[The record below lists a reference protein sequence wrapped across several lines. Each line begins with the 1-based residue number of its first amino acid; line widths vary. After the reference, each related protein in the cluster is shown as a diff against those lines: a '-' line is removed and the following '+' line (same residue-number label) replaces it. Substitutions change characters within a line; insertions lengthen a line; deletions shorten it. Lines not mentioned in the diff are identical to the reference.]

1 MRNLCVIK
9 IKEKVFKV
17 RIRRS
22 KPTRAILGLA
32 VDIQKIQ
39 NIALSSTSSV
49 PISPPR
55 LLISM
60 ATYSPSS
67 SPPPLLMSLS
77 PKSEKIVDIC
87 KNCTYSFRRH
97 ISDISDFCS
106 KGMYVAKEQSSTI
119 SFYLTV
125 CADFFQIAKYL
136 SLYAGVIIPAL
147 TNPVTEQLR
156 K

>member
-17 RIRRS
+17 RIYIRRS
-22 KPTRAILGLA
+22 KPKRAILGLA
-32 VDIQKIQ
+32 VDIYSLLKIQ
-39 NIALSSTSSV
+39 NIALSSTSSA

-106 KGMYVAKEQSSTI
+106 KGMYVAKE
-119 SFYLTV
+119 
-125 CADFFQIAKYL
+125 
-136 SLYAGVIIPAL
+136 
-147 TNPVTEQLR
+147 
-156 K
+156 

>member
-32 VDIQKIQ
+32 VDIFSLFQLPKIQ

-106 KGMYVAKEQSSTI
+106 KGMYVAKE
-119 SFYLTV
+119 
-125 CADFFQIAKYL
+125 
-136 SLYAGVIIPAL
+136 
-147 TNPVTEQLR
+147 
-156 K
+156 

>member
-17 RIRRS
+17 RIYIRRS
-22 KPTRAILGLA
+22 KPKRAILGLA
-32 VDIQKIQ
+32 VDIYSLLKIQ
-39 NIALSSTSSV
+39 NIALSSTSSA

-67 SPPPLLMSLS
+67 SPPPVLMSLS

-106 KGMYVAKEQSSTI
+106 KGMYVAKE
-119 SFYLTV
+119 
-125 CADFFQIAKYL
+125 
-136 SLYAGVIIPAL
+136 
-147 TNPVTEQLR
+147 
-156 K
+156 

>member
-1 MRNLCVIK
+1 MCHQL
-9 IKEKVFKV
+9 KEKVFKV
-17 RIRRS
+17 RIYIRRS
-22 KPTRAILGLA
+22 KPKRAILGLA
-32 VDIQKIQ
+32 VDIYSLFQLLKIQ
-39 NIALSSTSSV
+39 NIALSSTSSA

-106 KGMYVAKEQSSTI
+106 KGMYAVKE
-119 SFYLTV
+119 
-125 CADFFQIAKYL
+125 
-136 SLYAGVIIPAL
+136 
-147 TNPVTEQLR
+147 
-156 K
+156 

>member
-17 RIRRS
+17 RIYIRRS
-22 KPTRAILGLA
+22 KPKRAILGLA
-32 VDIQKIQ
+32 VDDIYSLFQLLKIQ
-39 NIALSSTSSV
+39 NIALSSTSSA

-106 KGMYVAKEQSSTI
+106 KGMYVAKE
-119 SFYLTV
+119 
-125 CADFFQIAKYL
+125 
-136 SLYAGVIIPAL
+136 
-147 TNPVTEQLR
+147 
-156 K
+156 